1 MYEVVF
7 FFQITAYV
15 KIKLSPQ
22 QCKSGITSLVGGEVV
37 GEVVGEDCGGSL
49 MGSLLGGV

>member
-37 GEVVGEDCGGSL
+37 GEVGDSWSEEVRAW
-49 MGSLLGGV
+49 LLRN